1 MRKCD
6 SPLDHVTVAA
16 PCNVGWDNMVGN
28 ERVPFYGQ
36 CSLNVY
42 NLSAMSKSE
51 AERLITQAEG
61 RLCVRYYRRADG
73 TILTKNCPV
82 GLRALKR
89 RLSRIASASIS
100 AALSFFA
107 GILAATGLRE
117 RPLIPVAT
125 QGQVIQVSEKL
136 PERNVV
142 LPERDFVMGTYAAPE
157 HTMGKAVVGQAIDTE
172 QWEDGQMVITK
183 RPPRFRSK
191 RK

>member
-28 ERVPFYGQ
+28 KRVRFCGQ

-42 NLSAMSKSE
+42 NLSAMSKGE
-51 AERLITQAEG
+51 AERLVFQTEG

-89 RLSRIASASIS
+89 RLSRIASASVS
-100 AALSFFA
+100 AVLSFFA

-117 RPLIPVAT
+117 RPLIPMAT

-136 PERNVV
+136 KVNEK
-142 LPERDFVMGTYAAPE
+142 LPENNYVMGTPAAPGYMNRE
-157 HTMGKAVVGQAIDTE
+157 MVGELVPAE
-172 QWEDGQMVITK
+172 GWADGQMVLTEPRAK
-183 RPPRFRSK
+183 LRPK

>member
-16 PCNVGWDNMVGN
+16 PCSVGWDSMVGD
-28 ERVPFYGQ
+28 ERVRFCGQ

-42 NLSAMSKSE
+42 NLSAMSKSD
-51 AERLITQAEG
+51 AERLVSQTEG
-61 RLCVRYYRRADG
+61 RLCVRYYRRTDG

-89 RLSRIASASIS
+89 RASRIASASLS
-100 AALSFFA
+100 AVLSFFA

-125 QGQVIQVSEKL
+125 QGQVIQVNEKL
-136 PERNVV
+136 PENRTIRGTYDEQGLTGENIMLGEIVPARGWANGQAV
-142 LPERDFVMGTYAAPE
+142 LPERLGRLSP
-157 HTMGKAVVGQAIDTE
+157 
-172 QWEDGQMVITK
+172 
-183 RPPRFRSK
+183 K

>member
-28 ERVPFYGQ
+28 ERVRFCGQ

-42 NLSAMSKSE
+42 NLSAMSKSD
-51 AERLITQAEG
+51 AERLVSQAEG

-100 AALSFFA
+100 ATLSFFA

-125 QGQVIQVSEKL
+125 QGQVIQVNETLKVNEKL
-136 PERNVV
+136 PEDN
-142 LPERDFVMGTYAAPE
+142 Y
-157 HTMGKAVVGQAIDTE
+157 VVGPPVVPGYTKGEMVREFGPAEGWADGRMKITE
-172 QWEDGQMVITK
+172 
-183 RPPRFRSK
+183 RPPKFRLK

>member
-1 MRKCD
+1 MSKCT

-28 ERVPFYGQ
+28 ERVRFCGQ
-36 CSLNVY
+36 CNLNVY
-42 NLSAMSKSE
+42 NLSAMPKSE
-51 AERLITQAEG
+51 AERLVSQTEG
-61 RLCVRYYRRADG
+61 RLCVRYYRRTDG

-89 RLSRIASASIS
+89 RVSRIASASLS

-125 QGQVIQVSEKL
+125 QGQVIKVKETMPESESVTGAYAPSL
-136 PERNVV
+136 HENGEFMMGEIAPAREWENSRMV
-142 LPERDFVMGTYAAPE
+142 LTA
-157 HTMGKAVVGQAIDTE
+157 
-172 QWEDGQMVITK
+172 
-183 RPPRFRSK
+183 RPARSKSK